1 MRHLGNSQII
11 YEISYLHR
19 TLRTLLFYQTQ
30 RPLPF
35 QVSVVNPLLFLAYI
49 NNLSNCLYSNVK
61 FIADNTSFFSVF
73 YDLTASVNTI
83 NKDLLIMRDQT
94 SQWKMSSKQTK
105 KVISSRKTSIIE
117 HISITFNG
125 NYIQKATLQKY
136 LGMLLNSKLNFKE
149 HISQKINK
157 PKK

>member
-1 MRHLGNSQII
+1 
-11 YEISYLHR
+11 
-19 TLRTLLFYQTQ
+19 
-30 RPLPF
+30 
-35 QVSVVNPLLFLAYI
+35 
-49 NNLSNCLYSNVK
+49 
-61 FIADNTSFFSVF
+61 
-73 YDLTASVNTI
+73 
-83 NKDLLIMRDQT
+83 
-94 SQWKMSSKQTK
+94 MSSKQTK

-125 NYIQKATLQKY
+125 NYIQKATLQKH